1 MIAAARAQSTT
12 ASPFQPS
19 LTDPRNAQRFGPP
32 DAAVPW
38 KIVPP
43 PSPGKTGFNSTGK
56 IATSAKKKVTKRPGD
71 PRPVPPPPP
80 PLPAAPQVASGH
92 GSAPPIKVRAT
103 YADVYKPLDAPV
115 RRPAPLL
122 TDPYEQL
129 GVRVFNFIVK
139 PSVDI
144 VRGYDTNP
152 GHVPGGPGSGFTAI
166 EPTVKILSDWS
177 RHEYGLDLR
186 GSYSDYDKQSSLNR
200 PLFEAK
206 SHSRIDVSRET
217 IINTE
222 SRYFLSTDYPGSPN
236 LPVGFA
242 KLPIFES
249 FGSAASLTQRF
260 NRLEVMAK
268 ASTER
273 TRYQDT
279 PLVDGTNS
287 SNKDRDFNQ
296 YGGAVRVS
304 YETLPGVKPF
314 VEVAGDVRKHDL
326 QFDRDGLQRDSQGLT
341 PRIGTTFDLARRLTG
356 EVSVGYLVRK
366 FEDPTLV
373 DLKGIVGDASVIWKA
388 TGLTTATLTA
398 TSRAEETVV
407 AGVSGVLRRDV
418 GVQIDHALRRWLIW
432 TGRAGYGTDDYVG
445 DPCACNGFIE
455 RKDKRVSLGSAIT
468 YKLNRDVWL
477 KGEYIFD
484 HRDSNVEGGSYTAH
498 VFLVGLKLQR

>member
-1 MIAAARAQSTT
+1 MIAAVRAQSAAT
-12 ASPFQPS
+12 SPFQPS

-43 PSPGKTGFNSTGK
+43 SGAGNTGFNSTGAK
-56 IATSAKKKVTKRPGD
+56 ATTAKKKVTKKPGD

-115 RRPAPLL
+115 RRPAPPL
-122 TDPYEQL
+122 TDPYEPT
-129 GVRVFNFIVK
+129 GVRVFNFIMR
-139 PSVDI
+139 PSIDI

-152 GHVPGGPGSGFTAI
+152 GHVAGGKGSGFTSV
-166 EPTVKILSDWS
+166 EPALKMRSDWS
-177 RHEYGLDLR
+177 RHEAGLDLR
-186 GSYSDYDKQSSLNR
+186 GSYSEYDKDSSLNR
-200 PLFEAK
+200 PLLEAK
-206 SHSRIDVSRET
+206 GYSRIDVSRET

-222 SRYFLSTDYPGSPN
+222 GRYFLSTDYPGSPN

-242 KLPIFES
+242 KLPIFEN
-249 FGSAASLTQRF
+249 FGTAASLTQRF

-268 ASTER
+268 AAVER
-273 TRYQDT
+273 TQYQET
-279 PLVDGTNS
+279 PLVDGTMS

-314 VEVAGDVRKHDL
+314 VEVAGDTRKHDL

-341 PRIGTTFDLARRLTG
+341 PRFGTTFDFARKLTG

-366 FEDPTLV
+366 FDDPTLPK
-373 DLKGIVGDASVIWKA
+373 LQGIVGDASVIWKA

-398 TSRAEETVV
+398 ASRAEETVL
-407 AGVSGVLRRDV
+407 AGVSGALRRDV
-418 GVQIDHALRRWLIW
+418 GIQIDHALRRWLIW
-432 TGRAGYGTDDYVG
+432 TVRAGYGTDDYVG
-445 DPCACNGFIE
+445 DCSCSGVIE

-468 YKLNRDVWL
+468 YKLNRDVSL
-477 KGEYIFD
+477 KGEYLYD
-484 HRDSNVEGGSYTAH
+484 QRDSNVEGGSYRAN
-498 VFLVGLKLQR
+498 VFLLGLKLQR